1 MILYNLSLE
10 VYVLV
15 YAMKLMCNTVICL
28 KLPSGDNAIE
38 FLLLN
43 KIGKEFYFINT
54 ILLWPRRIFINRNK
68 HIYFSIKTD
77 NPGLILKR

>member
-43 KIGKEFYFINT
+43 KIGKEFY
-54 ILLWPRRIFINRNK
+54 
-68 HIYFSIKTD
+68 
-77 NPGLILKR
+77 

>member
-1 MILYNLSLE
+1 MCCNIITNVGYKMILYNLSLE

-28 KLPSGDNAIE
+28 KLPAGDNVIE

-54 ILLWPRRIFINRNK
+54 ILL
-68 HIYFSIKTD
+68 
-77 NPGLILKR
+77 